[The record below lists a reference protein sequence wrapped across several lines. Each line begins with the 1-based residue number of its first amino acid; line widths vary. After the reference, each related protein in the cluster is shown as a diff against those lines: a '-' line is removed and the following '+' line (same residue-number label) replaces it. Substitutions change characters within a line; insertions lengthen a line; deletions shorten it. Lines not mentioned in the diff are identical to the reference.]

1 MRGDRFEH
9 ERTVTE
15 LAVIFVLKHI
25 WEIEG
30 KMIMPPDAPHVIFHV
45 LFKNIGFFVDDR
57 DAWQFISNNRK
68 ELAPL
73 FDECVSNYCLRN
85 LLSNPKDFCNIAIQI
100 KIRKLFEGYKFCDET
115 STEVRK
121 FTIKDIMRIYKHLEP
136 EIKDAERLAEEYISA
151 HSYE

>member
-1 MRGDRFEH
+1 MRDRHEY

-15 LAVIFVLKHI
+15 LAVIFVLKQI
-25 WEIEG
+25 WELEG
-30 KMIMPPDAPHVIFHV
+30 KMIMLPDV
-45 LFKNIGFFVDDR
+45 LHILFERIGFFRDDR

-73 FDECVSNYCLRN
+73 FDECVSDNCLKN

-115 STEVRK
+115 TKEARK
-121 FTIKDIMRIYKHLEP
+121 FTVKDIMRIYDHLEP
-136 EIKDAERLAEEYISA
+136 EIKEAERLSEEYIST
-151 HSYE
+151 HSNE